1 MKQNRKDGRLATVIL
16 QGLGAV
22 FAVPILVLCIV
33 RGAAEYGA
41 AGVLA
46 GLAFTLVMLV
56 LFLAV
61 LTLLFFGWWGYF
73 SGDGLTAFG
82 KIAAFA
88 VLATLTA
95 GFLFFTFKIVEWFLF
110 SALSEVTIDRK
121 TGWWSFRYLLFS
133 RSKRLRPE
141 AVVVKESGNA
151 DDCVW
156 HASIRFK
163 ETSKEV
169 PLAFGDGRTVDGF
182 VRELETQFGRLLQ
195 EFELEIVFAD

>member
-1 MKQNRKDGRLATVIL
+1 MKRTNVEVFWTVDCPSGRMVLRKRSVW
-16 QGLGAV
+16 
-22 FAVPILVLCIV
+22 P
-33 RGAAEYGA
+33 
-41 AGVLA
+41 GVL
-46 GLAFTLVMLV
+46 GSFSMLV

-95 GFLFFTFKIVEWFLF
+95 GFLFFTFKIAEWFLF

>member
-1 MKQNRKDGRLATVIL
+1 MKRTNVEVFWTVDCPSGRMVLRKRSVW
-16 QGLGAV
+16 
-22 FAVPILVLCIV
+22 P
-33 RGAAEYGA
+33 
-41 AGVLA
+41 GVL
-46 GLAFTLVMLV
+46 GSFSMLV

-61 LTLLFFGWWGYF
+61 LTLLFFGWRGYF
-73 SGDGLTAFG
+73 SGNGLTAFG

-141 AVVVKESGNA
+141 AVVVKEVAQVDVYG
-151 DDCVW
+151 V
-156 HASIRFK
+156 
-163 ETSKEV
+163 V
-169 PLAFGDGRTVDGF
+169 FGVVVALLVDH
-182 VRELETQFGRLLQ
+182 
-195 EFELEIVFAD
+195 

>member
-1 MKQNRKDGRLATVIL
+1 MPVGSNGSAQTERLARRSRVVFDARVV
-16 QGLGAV
+16 LG
-22 FAVPILVLCIV
+22 
-33 RGAAEYGA
+33 GAD
-41 AGVLA
+41 
-46 GLAFTLVMLV
+46 AFV
-56 LFLAV
+56 
-61 LTLLFFGWWGYF
+61 FGWLGYF
-73 SGDGLTAFG
+73 SGDGLTPFG